1 MTFYKD
7 PKKLRTACRSGGFVG
22 PTSGHAH
29 GYVQANMVILP
40 KEDADDF
47 HHFCEQNPNPCPILE
62 VLEAGDPEPK
72 FCAPGADI

>member
-7 PKKLRTACRSGGFVG
+7 PIKLRTACRNGGYAG

-47 HHFCEQNPNPCPILE
+47 HLFCEQNPIFLLGIRDFFLNLG
-62 VLEAGDPEPK
+62 L
-72 FCAPGADI
+72 DI